1 MGEVTTAVAVLL
13 VAAPHVDLWNA
24 DSCGI
29 SCRWVGS
36 LVSVPHARGERLKHV
51 VVSETY
57 SNYFNLSYVTVS
69 YEIIN
74 PRCACATGL
83 QLLCVCVCVF
93 S

>member
-13 VAAPHVDLWNA
+13 VAFPHVDLWNA

-29 SCRWVGS
+29 SCRMVGS

-93 S
+93 L